1 MKRNMMKNDFKPLL
15 IEQLSDAL
23 CIEKE
28 SELLL
33 PKLQS
38 VTTKE
43 SLKDTL
49 QAQLVTVQSSIEKLE
64 ALAEI
69 VEVDVL
75 NANCKAVKIIVE
87 KAHDYLEADTV
98 SDAGILSHLE
108 RINQYKSAVY
118 NSAIRFARELNNI
131 KLQQELQNLSNH
143 AYNMIDRLGRIDSD
157 QSDERAINSL

>member
-1 MKRNMMKNDFKPLL
+1 MKNDFKPLL
-15 IEQLSDAL
+15 VEQLSDAL

-38 VTTKE
+38 VTSKE

-64 ALAEI
+64 AI
-69 VEVDVL
+69 VKIAEVDVS
-75 NANCKAVKIIVE
+75 NANCKAVKSIFE
-87 KAHDYLEADTV
+87 KAHDYLEAGTV

-108 RINQYKSAVY
+108 RINLYKSAVY
-118 NSAIRFARELNNI
+118 KSAIRFARELNNI

>member
-1 MKRNMMKNDFKPLL
+1 MMKNDYKPLL
-15 IEQLSDAL
+15 VEQLSDAL

-38 VTTKE
+38 VSTKE

-64 ALAEI
+64 AIAEI
-69 VEVDVL
+69 AEVNVS
-75 NANCKAVKIIVE
+75 NANCKVVKIIVE
-87 KAHDYLEADTV
+87 RAHDYIEADTI

-118 NSAIRFARELNNI
+118 NSAIRFARELNNL
-131 KLQQELQNLSNH
+131 KLQRELQNLSNH